1 MIIWLAS
8 YPKSGNTWMRMFL
21 KSYFMKSNEKF
32 SLEGSILD
40 SFKPQGFPDQGLLDK
55 LKVDYHKFDE
65 IVKITRGPP
74 KGPPFKPNTCGG
86 RRSALADYR
95 ASMQR
100 MRAGSV
106 RIKRCS
112 CGSRFARKL
121 SRRNE

>member
-55 LKVDYHKFDE
+55 LKIDWDTGTENLDACAKVLKE
-65 IVKITRGPP
+65 IIR
-74 KGPPFKPNTCGG
+74 FK
-86 RRSALADYR
+86 
-95 ASMQR
+95 
-100 MRAGSV
+100 
-106 RIKRCS
+106 
-112 CGSRFARKL
+112 AR
-121 SRRNE
+121 